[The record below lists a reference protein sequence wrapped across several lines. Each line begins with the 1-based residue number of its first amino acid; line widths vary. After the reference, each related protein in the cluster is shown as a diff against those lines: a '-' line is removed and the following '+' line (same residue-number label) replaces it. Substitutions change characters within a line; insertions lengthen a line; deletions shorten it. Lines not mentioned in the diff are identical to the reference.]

1 MSLFGSSGIR
11 GRVFEEITLEL
22 ASDIGKAVGSSY
34 KRVLIGRDTRTSGE
48 MFRSAIVS
56 GILSSGAEAFDA
68 GIVSTPTLAWGGR
81 GFDCGLMIT
90 ASHNPGE
97 YNGVKFWNPN
107 GLAFLKEQR
116 DKLDDQL
123 NRKEFEPVPWDKIG
137 SLSGYDTAVE
147 EHMEKIL
154 SGVGTSDIKV
164 VVDCGGGA
172 TFNITPALLKRMGCD
187 VVVLNGEPDGRFSA
201 RNPEPIEE
209 NLSGLIGAVKSS
221 NADLGIAHDGD
232 GDRMTAVDEKGRYI
246 GGDKLLSILAL
257 NEVIDSLVVPVDA
270 SMVVDD
276 LLPDAQIYRTRVGD
290 VFVGEELKKRNAD
303 FGAEPSG
310 TWIFPRHFLC
320 PDGVYAGAL
329 LAEMVSG
336 KKLSEMADEVPEYPQ
351 QVEGIMFDTRRREE
365 ITKGLDEK
373 MRSIDCVELTT
384 IDGWRLQFEEG
395 WALVRLSGTEPKV
408 RIKVEAR
415 EPNTVDD
422 IYRTIHSITE
432 EVLR

>member
-22 ASDIGKAVGSSY
+22 ASDIGRAVGSSH
-34 KRVLIGRDTRTSGE
+34 KRVVIGRDTRTSGE

-68 GIVSTPTLAWGGR
+68 GMVSTPTLAWAGR
-81 GFDCGLMIT
+81 DFDCGLMIT
-90 ASHNPGE
+90 ASHNPGG

-116 DKLDDQL
+116 DKIDDQL
-123 NRKEFEPVPWDKIG
+123 KRKEFEPVPWDKIG
-137 SLSGYDTAVE
+137 SLSGHDTAVE

-187 VVVLNGEPDGRFSA
+187 VVVLNGEPDGHFSS

-209 NLSGLIGAVKSS
+209 NLSGLMEAVKSS
-221 NADLGIAHDGD
+221 DSDLGIAHDGD

-257 NEVIDSLVVPVDA
+257 NEVKDSLVVPVDA
-270 SMVVDD
+270 SMVVND

-290 VFVGEELKKRNAD
+290 VFVGEELQRRNAD

-329 LAEMVSG
+329 LAEMVSK

-351 QVEGIMFDTRRREE
+351 QVEGIMFDRKRREE

-408 RIKVEAR
+408 RIKVEGR
-415 EPNTVDD
+415 EPNTVED
-422 IYRTIHSITE
+422 IYRTVHSITE